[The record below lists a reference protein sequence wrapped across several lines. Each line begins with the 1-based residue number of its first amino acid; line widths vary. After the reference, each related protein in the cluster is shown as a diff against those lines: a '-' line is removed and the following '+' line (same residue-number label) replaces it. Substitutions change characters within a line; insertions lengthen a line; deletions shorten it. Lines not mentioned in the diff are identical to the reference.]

1 MFVSVLELFEGVNE
15 LREYVAYDEIVQSGK
30 LMRRKT
36 HSLRLAKT
44 AKRNRIGCRIWFEIL
59 LWILDDDFY
68 SNTIKSADRCSER

>member
-1 MFVSVLELFEGVNE
+1 MFVSVWELFEEVNE
-15 LREYVAYDEIVQSGK
+15 SREYVAYDKILQGEK

-44 AKRNRIGCRIWFEIL
+44 AKRNRIGCRVWFEIL

-68 SNTIKSADRCSER
+68 SNTIKSVDRCFGR